1 MRFNALAGY
10 PCHSMR
16 TWLGMGLLGLVL
28 GTASPIRAQAALV
41 EDFETTILGSGTL
54 FNTPRFSGSTRALIR
69 PTPDVGRV
77 IAMPSPRSPFWP
89 GSRQVFELQWDYYWD
104 NRARWLRLTTFN
116 TPRRPNPI
124 IDINR
129 PLTFAIYTTAP
140 VRLAIGIR
148 ETSVFGP
155 IGSNG
160 GSTGAIE
167 WVSNSGLRTDGQTVD
182 PGGILLTAG
191 QWQTVTFNL
200 PAIPRNQAAPGQV
213 ATFAGGDGRLNGP
226 GGYTLEHFAFTGV
239 PGHLG
244 VQIFIDDITQPA
256 VNAQKSPSLID
267 LLAAI
272 R

>member
-1 MRFNALAGY
+1 MARPGY
-10 PCHSMR
+10 PLQSMR
-16 TWLGMGLLGLVL
+16 MQLGWGLLGLTL
-28 GTASPIRAQAALV
+28 GLVNVAPAQAALV

-54 FNTPRFSGSTRALIR
+54 FNTPRYSGSTRSFIR

-77 IAMPSPRSPFWP
+77 IGMPTPRSPLWP
-89 GSRQVFELQWDYYWD
+89 TSRQVCEVQWDFYWD

-124 IDINR
+124 ININR
-129 PLTFAIYTTAP
+129 PLTFSIYTTAP

-148 ETSVFGP
+148 ETSIFGP

-167 WVSNSGLRTDGQTVD
+167 WVSNSGLRTDGQSVD
-182 PGGILLTAG
+182 PGGVLLTAG
-191 QWQTVTFNL
+191 QWQTVTIDL
-200 PAIPRNQAAPGQV
+200 PSIPRNQIAAGQV
-213 ATFAGGDGRLNGP
+213 AVFAGGDGRLNGP

-244 VQIFIDDITQPA
+244 VQVFIDDITQPA
-256 VNAQKSPSLID
+256 VSAQNSPSLID
-267 LLAAI
+267 LLAKI